1 MAWIDDLANISPSI
15 GPSIHPIRRQ
25 QIPTQPF
32 SLARTPPTAASPP
45 LSRANPS
52 AALLPC
58 RRHLRRQILA
68 AASPSD
74 LAAGAPAL
82 SPLPHLPSPHWKRR
96 GRSCARAGQ
105 AAAPAPRSSR
115 AWTWSSNPMAA
126 AVAAVD
132 RSAMGLD
139 LEFRLL
145 HGVGFQ
151 IRAPMGWTWCS
162 IFMALSASAWP
173 SASFCCSS
181 R

>member
-25 QIPTQPF
+25 KIPTQPF
-32 SLARTPPTAASPP
+32 SLARTPPSPP

-52 AALLPC
+52 TTLLPC

-74 LAAGAPAL
+74 LAADAPAL
-82 SPLPHLPSPHWKRR
+82 SPLPHLPSPHRKRR

-105 AAAPAPRSSR
+105 AAAPAPRSAR

-126 AVAAVD
+126 AAAAVD

-145 HGVGFQ
+145 HGAGFQ

-162 IFMALSASAWP
+162 ISMASSASARP